1 MRVIRSE
8 VMGMCFGVR
17 DALDVIDDV
26 DQPEEVTIHGELVHN
41 ETVLRELDAR
51 GFRRTPENYR
61 NGVPTTPKVLITAHG
76 ISQARR
82 RQLTDAG
89 VELLDTTCPLVRRVH
104 DAAQAFARRGCH
116 IVVVGKPGHVEVQG
130 IVEDLESYD
139 VIASPEDVRPWPY
152 RRIGIV
158 SQSTAPTALA
168 EEIKAAVYENNP
180 QAEILFE
187 DTICQPTRARGMA
200 LDRLLDQIQVLV
212 VVGGHNS
219 NNTRQLVVR
228 AEARN
233 IPAHQVRGAEDLE
246 PAWFLECDTAGLTAG
261 TSTPDKTIDAVYRA
275 LRCL

>member
-17 DALDVIDDV
+17 DALDVIDNV

-51 GFRRTPENYR
+51 GFRHTPENYR

-82 RQLTDAG
+82 HQLQDAG

-104 DAAQAFARRGCH
+104 DAAQAFAGRGCH

-139 VIASPEDVRPWPY
+139 VINSPEEVRRWPY
-152 RRIGIV
+152 RHIGIV
-158 SQSTAPTALA
+158 CQSTAPTALA
-168 EEIKAAVYENNP
+168 AEITAAVYAKNP
-180 QAEILFE
+180 QAKILFE
-187 DTICQPTRARGMA
+187 DTICQPTKQRGLA
-200 LDRLLDQIQVLV
+200 LDRLLSQIEVLV
-212 VVGGHNS
+212 VVGGNNS
-219 NNTRQLVVR
+219 NNTRQLVAR
-228 AEARN
+228 AEAQN
-233 IPAHQVRGAEDLE
+233 LPAHQVRGVEDLQ
-246 PAWFLECDTAGLTAG
+246 PAWFRGCGTVGLTAG
-261 TSTPDKTIDAVYRA
+261 TSTPDRTIDAVYRA
-275 LRCL
+275 LQIL